1 MRNAADAARQTDGGV
16 TVRWRKV
23 DGQVEI
29 FIEDEGPGIA
39 ETENLFVPFYSTKPD
54 GAGIG
59 LVLSRHIAE
68 SHDGWLDLANRT
80 DTHGA
85 RACLRLPVAAGDP

>member
-1 MRNAADAARQTDGGV
+1 M
-16 TVRWRKV
+16 
-23 DGQVEI
+23 
-29 FIEDEGPGIA
+29 
-39 ETENLFVPFYSTKPD
+39 PFYSTKPD